1 MVERRSEHR
10 VLPRDGFGLDEK
22 EDTINHFTGFFD
34 SFQISDDWARPT
46 LDNLVFVSIGE
57 DEAFVTG
64 KRF

>member
-34 SFQISDDWARPT
+34 SF
-46 LDNLVFVSIGE
+46 
-57 DEAFVTG
+57 
-64 KRF
+64 